1 MIFKTSNTFERKRAE
16 VYFNK
21 LISSGKTIE
30 LSEKRKART
39 LNQNALFHLWVQ
51 VIADHAGYTSFENC
65 KRDIKRTLLG
75 TKEEANQF
83 TGEIQQVDY
92 KTSEMSTS
100 ELSSFMDKMKIWSQ
114 SELGCY
120 LPYFGDPGYEEMVSE
135 YNGKRI

>member
-1 MIFKTSNTFERKRAE
+1 MIFKTDNALERERAK

-30 LSEKRKART
+30 VTEKRKLRT
-39 LNQNALFHLWVQ
+39 LSQSALFHLWVQ
-51 VIADHAGYTSFENC
+51 VIANHVGYTSLENC

-75 TKEEANQF
+75 TREEVSRI

-92 KTSEMSTS
+92 KTSEMSTV
-100 ELSSFMDKMKIWSQ
+100 ELSSFMDKMKIWAQ

-120 LPYFGDPGYEEMVSE
+120 LPYFGDPGYEEMMDR
-135 YNGKRI
+135 YHR

>member
-1 MIFKTSNTFERKRAE
+1 MIFKTDNTFERERAK

-30 LSEKRKART
+30 VTEKRKVRT
-39 LNQNALFHLWVQ
+39 LNQNALFHIWVQ
-51 VIADHAGYTSFENC
+51 VIAEHVGYTSFENC

-75 TKEEANQF
+75 TREEANRI

-100 ELSSFMDKMKIWSQ
+100 ELSSFMDKMKIWAQ
-114 SELGCY
+114 TELGCY
-120 LPYFGDPGYEEMVSE
+120 LPYYGDPGYEEMIR
-135 YNGKRI
+135 GHHG